1 MHHVS
6 VLPAPELIYPVI
18 LLASVIQSLFGVGVL
33 LLGTPWMLLLGMTF
47 PATLQLLLP
56 ISLTISLLQL
66 RRGHQYVDRV
76 LLRGIATLTLPAI
89 VVALLA
95 STLWSPPLEI
105 FVAILVLIFSLQDR
119 VRCIRHGL
127 NQLLRF
133 QRTYLA
139 MMGFVHGASNLG
151 GSMLT
156 ALAFGKALH
165 RDISR
170 ATIAAGYTLFAV
182 VQLTTLR
189 FAGTNW
195 QVDVGTGV
203 RLIVVG
209 VTTFWL
215 TEHYIFKRFDSRR
228 YRIGLEALL
237 IITGLLLLLSA
248 F

>member
-66 RRGHQYVDRV
+66 RRGHLYVDRV

-89 VVALLA
+89 AVALLA
-95 STLWSPPLEI
+95 STRWSPPLEI
-105 FVAILVLIFSLQDR
+105 FVAILVLTFSLQDR
-119 VRCIRHGL
+119 VRFIRHGL

-189 FAGTNW
+189 LAGTNW

-215 TEHYIFKRFDSRR
+215 TERYIFSRFDSRR

-237 IITGLLLLLSA
+237 IITGLLLLLGT